1 MSIHVAIEHRTAYRF
16 DRPTEIGPH
25 VVRLRPAPHSRTGIL
40 SYSLT
45 ITPDDH
51 FLNWQQDPFGN
62 FLARVIFE
70 EPADELSI
78 TVDLIAD
85 MTPFNPFDFFVED
98 SAQHFPFEYDA
109 ATARD
114 LIPYLEVDEC
124 GPDLLEWV
132 DEVKVPEDGTPIVD
146 FLVELNQRLNRD
158 IAYTVRMAPGVQTPD
173 ETLRKRLG
181 SCRDSGWL
189 LVQILRRLGL
199 ASRFVSGYLVQ
210 LTADEPPLDGP
221 PGPEADFTDLHAW
234 CEVYIPGAGWIGLD
248 PTSGLFASE
257 GHIPLACTPHPS
269 SAAPVEGATS
279 EAEVEFEYANIVTRL
294 HEDPRVTRPYSED
307 QWEAID
313 TLGRIVDA
321 RLVASDVRLTQG
333 GEPTFV
339 SVDDMDG
346 AEWTIAADGEDKR
359 ARAWAL
365 TKRLAK
371 RFPTSSPLLHC
382 GQGKWYPGEPLPRW
396 QLGIHWRRDDV
407 ALWSRGD
414 LLADPWQPGESSL
427 DEAEELALDL
437 ALRLGIPE
445 ECCVP
450 GYEDPLADLLAEA
463 QLPNGQPL
471 DADVDATDPR
481 LADAATRAAIVAELD
496 ERATQ
501 PVGWALPL
509 HRHQGPNPRWVTT
522 TWTFRRDR
530 MMLLP
535 GDSPMGLRLPLRG
548 LAWAE
553 PPETPE
559 RSPFEPVPGAPLG
572 GPQVASVATAARVVP
587 INDIPPTAL
596 CVERRDGRVH
606 VFLPPLTLF
615 EDAFELVGI
624 IEAAAAD
631 LGVQGVLE

>member
-51 FLNWQQDPFGN
+51 FLNWQQDAFGN
-62 FLARVIFE
+62 YLARVIFE

-98 SAQHFPFEYDA
+98 SAQHFPFDYDA

-114 LIPYLEVDEC
+114 LIPYLEVEEC
-124 GPDLLEWV
+124 GPELLEWV

-221 PGPEADFTDLHAW
+221 PGPDADFTDLHAW

-269 SAAPVEGATS
+269 TAAPVEGATS
-279 EAEVEFEYANIVTRL
+279 KAEVEFEYANIVTRL
-294 HEDPRVTRPYSED
+294 HEDPRVTRPYSDD

-313 TLGRIVDA
+313 TLGRLVDSPTRRERRA
-321 RLVASDVRLTQG
+321 PHPGRRADLRVRRRHG
-333 GEPTFV
+333 RRR
-339 SVDDMDG
+339 VDDRGRRRGQARQGMG
-346 AEWTIAADGEDKR
+346 AHQAARRSGSPPPARCCTARR
-359 ARAWAL
+359 ASGTRASRCPAGNSAS
-365 TKRLAK
+365 TGAVTASRCGTG
-371 RFPTSSPLLHC
+371 RTSWPI
-382 GQGKWYPGEPLPRW
+382 R
-396 QLGIHWRRDDV
+396 
-407 ALWSRGD
+407 
-414 LLADPWQPGESSL
+414 
-427 DEAEELALDL
+427 
-437 ALRLGIPE
+437 GIPGSRASRRRRNWPWTSRSASASRKSA
-445 ECCVP
+445 VF
-450 GYEDPLADLLAEA
+450 
-463 QLPNGQPL
+463 
-471 DADVDATDPR
+471 R
-481 LADAATRAAIVAELD
+481 ATRTRWPICSPRRSFRSVGRWTPMSTRPI
-496 ERATQ
+496 RAC
-501 PVGWALPL
+501 A
-509 HRHQGPNPRWVTT
+509 
-522 TWTFRRDR
+522 RR
-530 MMLLP
+530 
-535 GDSPMGLRLPLRG
+535 
-548 LAWAE
+548 
-553 PPETPE
+553 
-559 RSPFEPVPGAPLG
+559 
-572 GPQVASVATAARVVP
+572 
-587 INDIPPTAL
+587 
-596 CVERRDGRVH
+596 
-606 VFLPPLTLF
+606 
-615 EDAFELVGI
+615 
-624 IEAAAAD
+624 
-631 LGVQGVLE
+631 